1 MDIEISVNL
10 AGFTIGQA
18 VDKFLDLRLKNYSK
32 TEAGNLRAV
41 VVEALHKI
49 DGLDLTAK
57 FEPVSELTIS
67 WKQAIIK
74 FLDDYSLMVLV
85 AEHQDP
91 EYGQDWL
98 NEADVLNGKAWQ

>member
-1 MDIEISVNL
+1 MDIEINVQL
-10 AGFTIGQA
+10 ANFTIGQA
-18 VDKFLDLRLKNYSK
+18 VDKFLDLRLNNYSK

-41 VVEALHKI
+41 VVKALHGI

-57 FEPVSELTIS
+57 FEPASDLTYF

-74 FLDDYSLMVLV
+74 FLDSYSLMALV

-91 EYGQDWL
+91 EYGQNWL
-98 NEADVLNGKAWQ
+98 SEADVLSGKAWQ